1 MSRKILIVGSGAREH
16 AIAAAL
22 SRSPQFP
29 TLYVWGSGENPG
41 MRDLAAAT
49 RVGSL
54 TDGKAISEWAKS
66 LGVDLAVIG
75 PEAPLEAGVSD
86 ALWSVRIP
94 VVGPKKTLARLE
106 SSKSFT
112 RDLLMKHGIAYAC
125 PQFRRFDSMEGVAG
139 FLSELG
145 DLYVIKADG
154 LMGGKGVKVAG
165 DHLHTHQEALAWCEE
180 LIREGG
186 AFVIEEKMIGE
197 EFSLI
202 SFCGGSTLCHTP
214 PVQDH
219 KRAFEGDTGP
229 NTGGMGSYSDADHSL
244 PFLSRSDV
252 EAAQAINA
260 QVAEALF
267 SETGERYKGM
277 LYGGFMAT
285 ANGIKVVEYNARFG
299 DPECENLLTLIESD
313 LVEGFNAVVEDSLN
327 AQTVRFRRK
336 ASVCKYAVPEGYPDR
351 PLKGFRFSIERVR
364 SEGLYLGAVD
374 IKDGVLVG
382 TGSRTV
388 AVVCTGNTLAEAE
401 AKAEREICKIEGP
414 LFHRTDVGTEALIAR
429 RVEHMRALRG

>member
-22 SRSPQFP
+22 SRSPQYP
-29 TLYVWGSGENPG
+29 MLYVWGSGVNPG
-41 MRDLAAAT
+41 MRDLSTAT

-54 TDGKAISEWAKS
+54 LDGPSIAQWAKG

-86 ALWSVRIP
+86 ALWAVGIP

-106 SSKSFT
+106 SSKAFT
-112 RDLLMKHGIAYAC
+112 RDLLMNHGIAHAC
-125 PQFRRFDSMEGVAG
+125 PKFRRFDSMEGVAA
-139 FLSELG
+139 FLAELG

-165 DHLHTHQEALAWCEE
+165 DHLQSHQEALDWCEE
-180 LIREGG
+180 LIGAGG
-186 AFVIEEKMIGE
+186 AFVIEEKLIGE

-202 SFCGGSTLCHTP
+202 SFCGGRTLCHTP

-244 PFLSRSDV
+244 PFLSRSDLE
-252 EAAQAINA
+252 EARTINE
-260 QVAEALF
+260 QVADALHR
-267 SETGERYKGM
+267 ETGEYYKGM

-285 ANGIKVVEYNARFG
+285 ASGVKVIEYNARFG
-299 DPECENLLTLIESD
+299 DPECENLLTLVESD
-313 LVEGFNAVVEDSLN
+313 LVAAFDAVIDDALDARSV
-327 AQTVRFRRK
+327 VFRRQ

-351 PLKGFRFSIERVR
+351 PMKGFPFSIDRVR

-382 TGSRTV
+382 IGSRTV
-388 AVVCTGNTLAEAE
+388 AVVSTGDTLAEAE
-401 AKAEREICKIEGP
+401 AKAEHEICKIEGP
-414 LFHRTDVGTEALIAR
+414 LFHRKDVGTDALIAR
-429 RVEHMRALRG
+429 RVAHMRELRA